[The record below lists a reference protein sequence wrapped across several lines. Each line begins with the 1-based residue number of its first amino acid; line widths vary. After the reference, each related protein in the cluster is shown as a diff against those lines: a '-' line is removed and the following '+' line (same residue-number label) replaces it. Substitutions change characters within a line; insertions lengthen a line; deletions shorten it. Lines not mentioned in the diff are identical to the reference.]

1 MISVEDIENFFEGH
15 PNNTTPNF
23 WKNHAAPVLRLLHDC
38 LNVKNDVATCL
49 KPVDK
54 VVKQVKLKFKNPN
67 TVKFYL
73 QALLFLVDEYPDLAE
88 KVNRQKYYDAWQ
100 ASKVVKAEFDAE
112 EKPKKTGP
120 SIESIQEKVDE
131 TFGKDS
137 MESLYVSVYRKTPVR
152 LDYQDIKVYGTMS
165 QVPDD
170 AEKFLVLQSKKIVM
184 HHYNKTDKKYGTKE
198 IKLDTELMDKIKA
211 SLKKQP
217 RDQLFVFTNSNPT
230 KAISNILRKAGIDK
244 GSMNTLR
251 HAVMSQEMTPEDR
264 VKLSRIAGHAPT
276 TSVDYKLKTSAE

>member
-1 MISVEDIENFFEGH
+1 MISVEDVEQFYESH

-54 VVKQVKLKFKNPN
+54 VVKQVKLKYKNPN
-67 TVKFYL
+67 TIKFYL
-73 QALLFLVDEYPDLAE
+73 QALLFLVDEYPELKE

-120 SIESIQEKVDE
+120 TIENIQQKVDE
-131 TFGKDS
+131 KFGEDS

-152 LDYQDIKVYGTMS
+152 LDYQDIKIFGTMA

-170 AEKFLVLQSKKIVM
+170 QEKYLVLQSKKIVM
-184 HHYNKTDKKYGTKE
+184 HNYNKTANKYGTKE
-198 IKLDTELMDKIKA
+198 IKLDTELMNKIKA
-211 SLKKQP
+211 SLKKTP
-217 RDQLFVFTNSNPT
+217 RDQLFVFSNSNPT
-230 KAISNILRKAGIDK
+230 KAISNILRKAGIEK
-244 GSMNTLR
+244 GSLNTLR
-251 HAVMSQEMTPEDR
+251 HAVASQEMTAEDR
-264 VKLSRIAGHAPT
+264 VKLARIAGHAPT
-276 TSVDYKLKTSAE
+276 TSVDYKLKPQAE